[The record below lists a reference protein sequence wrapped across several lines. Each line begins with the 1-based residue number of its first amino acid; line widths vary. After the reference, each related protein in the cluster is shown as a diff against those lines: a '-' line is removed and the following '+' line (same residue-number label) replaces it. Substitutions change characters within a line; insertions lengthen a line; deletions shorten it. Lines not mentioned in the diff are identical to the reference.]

1 MKKKKERE
9 IPSRRKKQNPNEKT
23 SWMMIAANS
32 LEYCIRTTTVYK
44 HSTKQT
50 LPPITNT
57 K

>member
-32 LEYCIRTTTVYK
+32 LEYRTRTTTVYK